1 MQPVTEVTM
10 VDLPCD
16 VMQGQEKAVRPLDQA
31 GGQSIQTWY
40 ALGEVSCC
48 AGLHKSAIQG

>member
-48 AGLHKSAIQG
+48 AGLYKSAIQG